1 VTPPKKIGVL
11 FSGGLDSAA
20 LVHHYLVRGY
30 EIHPVFVEADLPW
43 EKVERYWTHR
53 FFNAWKSPHIKPVL
67 SVKLYLGD
75 AYRKNW
81 SHTGKIPGAR
91 SNDQAVFLPAR
102 NLMLLSRAML
112 FLAPLNVTELAL
124 GTLDGNPF
132 SDARPSYFKLLNKV
146 FSLSM
151 GKPFHIHSPFRQ
163 QKKKDI
169 IAAHRHLPLHLTF
182 SCINPKGKIHCGQCN
197 KCAERKKAFKEAGV
211 EDRTVY
217 ARG

>member
-1 VTPPKKIGVL
+1 MARQIGVL

-20 LVHHYLVRGY
+20 LAQHYLKRGY
-30 EIHPVFVEADLPW
+30 IVHPVFVEAGLPW
-43 EKVERYWTHR
+43 EKVEHYWTQR
-53 FFNAWKSPHIKPVL
+53 FFRALKSPRIKPLL

-81 SHTGKIPGAR
+81 SNTGKIPGAR
-91 SNDQAVFLPAR
+91 SKDQAVFLPAR

-112 FLAPLNVTELAL
+112 FLAPRNVTELAL

-132 SDARPSYFKLLNKV
+132 PDGRRSYFKLLNKV

-151 GKPFHIHSPFRQ
+151 GKPFHVHSPFRQ

-169 IAAHRHLPLHLTF
+169 ISANKNLPLHLTF
-182 SCINPKGKIHCGQCN
+182 SCINPKGKFHCGICN
-197 KCAERKKAFKEAGV
+197 KCAERKKAFKQAGV
-211 EDRTVY
+211 ADKTVY